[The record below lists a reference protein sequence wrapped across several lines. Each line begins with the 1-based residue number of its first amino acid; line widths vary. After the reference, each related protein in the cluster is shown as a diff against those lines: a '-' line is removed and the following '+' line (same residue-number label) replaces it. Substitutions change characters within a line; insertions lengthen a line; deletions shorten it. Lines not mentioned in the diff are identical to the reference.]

1 MSWPLKLVH
10 GLLRVRA
17 IYLLA
22 RKRYLDEGCLGTL
35 RQVKAVLAGE
45 ANVAH
50 ACRSAGVYR
59 VYTEPPIP
67 TPSL

>member
-17 IYLLA
+17 IYLLV
-22 RKRYLDEGCLGTL
+22 RKRYLDKGCLGTL
-35 RQVKAVLAGE
+35 RQVEVALAGE

-50 ACRSAGVYR
+50 ACRSAGVHR
-59 VYTEPPIP
+59 VHAERPMPM
-67 TPSL
+67 PSL